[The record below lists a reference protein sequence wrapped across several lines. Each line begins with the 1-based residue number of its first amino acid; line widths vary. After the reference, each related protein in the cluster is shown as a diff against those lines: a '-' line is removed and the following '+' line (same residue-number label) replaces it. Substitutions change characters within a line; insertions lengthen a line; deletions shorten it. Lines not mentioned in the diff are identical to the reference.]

1 MRINIYIHVVD
12 VVHQPSAF
20 EVTRGSTAINSHPTQ
35 LNVSWRDRI
44 VVVVFDRL
52 PKLYLLSQDGVLQRR
67 LNLGSHKQ
75 RHVIAQ
81 GL

>member
-1 MRINIYIHVVD
+1 VVD
-12 VVHQPSAF
+12 VVPQPLAF

-52 PKLYLLSQDGVLQRR
+52 PKKEEEVVTVMSEKVNWKFY
-67 LNLGSHKQ
+67 
-75 RHVIAQ
+75 
-81 GL
+81 